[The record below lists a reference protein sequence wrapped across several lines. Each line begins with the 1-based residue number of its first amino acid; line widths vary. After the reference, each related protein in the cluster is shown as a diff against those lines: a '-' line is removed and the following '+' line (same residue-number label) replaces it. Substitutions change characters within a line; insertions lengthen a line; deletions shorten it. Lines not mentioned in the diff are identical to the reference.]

1 MPTAGRVQ
9 SGIAAI
15 CTQKVAGRAPDFLGV
30 LCGKDFDFAVTHA
43 KILNR
48 KGREGFRK
56 GRKGNQEMRAA
67 FLLIRFQYKYPG
79 TPIST
84 IAAPQ
89 KASVGRVTMVFSVH
103 APPMMT

>member
-1 MPTAGRVQ
+1 MEGVCQLRHLRP
-9 SGIAAI
+9 
-15 CTQKVAGRAPDFLGV
+15 CLLCDLCGV
-30 LCGKDFDFAVTHA
+30 LSVLCDKDFDFAVTHA
-43 KILNR
+43 RILNR

-56 GRKGNQEMRAA
+56 GRKGNQEVGDA
-67 FLLIRFQYKYPG
+67 FPLVRFQYRYPG